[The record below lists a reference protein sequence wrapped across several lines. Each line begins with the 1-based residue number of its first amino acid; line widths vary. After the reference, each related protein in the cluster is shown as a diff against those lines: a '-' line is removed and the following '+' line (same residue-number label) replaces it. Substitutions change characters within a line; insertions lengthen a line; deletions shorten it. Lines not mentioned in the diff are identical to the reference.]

1 MLFIDLISGS
11 NSVGRVT
18 AFQAVGREFES
29 RLPLKMYKV
38 YVLKSINHDKY
49 YIGQTKDLG
58 KRLDWHNSSRA
69 RWTKRFQPWVLVH
82 SETFQNRSEAIVK
95 ERQLKALKNI
105 KQFLDI

>member
-1 MLFIDLISGS
+1 MISGS

-38 YVLKSINHDKY
+38 YILKSIENEKY
-49 YIGQTKDLG
+49 YIGQTEDLF
-58 KRLDWHNSSRA
+58 KRLEWHNSSRA
-69 RWTKRFQPWVLVH
+69 RWTKRYQPWMLVH
-82 SETFQNRSEAIVK
+82 SETFQNRSEAIIR

-105 KQFLDI
+105 KQFLNI